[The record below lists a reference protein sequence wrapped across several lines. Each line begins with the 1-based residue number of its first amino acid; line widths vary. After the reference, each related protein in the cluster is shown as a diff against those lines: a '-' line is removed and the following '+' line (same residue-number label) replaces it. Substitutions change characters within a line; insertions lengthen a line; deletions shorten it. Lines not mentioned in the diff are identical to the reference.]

1 VTVNQSESRNSCSST
16 EVVSFQS
23 LNFLPGEITI
33 QSSFGVIICAGGF
46 SLLSI
51 SHCYMK
57 TPDEYQ
63 IPRRV
68 TEIILESIS
77 DGVFTVDH
85 EWRVTSFNRAAEV
98 ITGITRQ
105 EAVGKYCWE
114 IFRSNM
120 CEKDCALRRTMKQ
133 GKSFIDTSTYIIAKK
148 GSRVPV
154 VVSTS
159 LLKDKQGKTLGGV
172 ETFRDMSLVEE
183 LRKELEGRFQVG
195 DIVSRN
201 PVIHKIFGILPQ
213 MAESDSTVLIQGE
226 TGTGKELFARAI
238 HELSPRRA
246 KPFVAV
252 NCGALPDTLLE
263 SELFGYRKGAF
274 TDAGRDKPGLFET
287 AEGGTILLDE
297 IGDLSA
303 AFQVRLLRVLQD
315 RTYQPLGATAP
326 LQADVRIIAATNK
339 DLGQLVDK
347 GIFRQDLFYRV
358 HVIRLDL
365 PPLRQR
371 KEDIPMLVERFIGRL
386 NRLQGRSITG
396 ISQEVLSLLMSHD
409 YPGNIRELE
418 NIIEHAFVLC
428 PEGQIQ
434 ARYLPGNLRISTS
447 EAVTRGK
454 MDAAMRSAEA
464 QMILDALERNG
475 YNRLAAA
482 RELGIHK
489 STLFRKINALGIDLP
504 DRKRRTPRKQSR

>member
-1 VTVNQSESRNSCSST
+1 
-16 EVVSFQS
+16 
-23 LNFLPGEITI
+23 
-33 QSSFGVIICAGGF
+33 
-46 SLLSI
+46 
-51 SHCYMK
+51 MK
-57 TPDEYQ
+57 TPDEHQ
-63 IPRRV
+63 IPPHV

-85 EWRVTSFNRAAEV
+85 EWRITSFNRAAEA
-98 ITGITRQ
+98 ITGIPRHR
-105 EAVGKYCWE
+105 AIGKYCWD

-133 GKSFIDTSTYIIAKK
+133 GKSFIDTSTYIIAKE
-148 GSRVPV
+148 GRPIPV
-154 VVSTS
+154 VVSAS
-159 LLKDKQGKTLGGV
+159 LLKDKRGRILGGV

-201 PVIHKIFGILPQ
+201 AGMHKIFRILPQ
-213 MAESDSTVLIQGE
+213 VAESDSTVLIQGE
-226 TGTGKELFARAI
+226 TGTGKELFAKAI
-238 HELSPRRA
+238 HELSPRHT

-263 SELFGYRKGAF
+263 SELFGYKKGAF
-274 TDAGRDKPGLFET
+274 TDAARDKPGLFAT

-326 LQADVRIIAATNK
+326 LQANVRIIAATNK
-339 DLGQLVDK
+339 ELGQLVEQ
-347 GIFRQDLFYRV
+347 GLFRQDLFYRV

-386 NRLQGRSITG
+386 NRLQSRSIEG
-396 ISQEVLSLLMSHD
+396 ISQEALSLLMFHD

-428 PEGQIQ
+428 SEGQIQ
-434 ARYLPGNLRISTS
+434 AHCLPGNLRISTPQ
-447 EAVTRGK
+447 AIKHGK
-454 MDAAMRSAEA
+454 MNDTMKLTEA
-464 QMILDALERNG
+464 RMIQDALKRNA

-489 STLFRKINALGIDLP
+489 STLFRKIKTLNIDLP
-504 DRKRRTPRKQSR
+504 DRNGRHKLRSH